1 MHTVL
6 CSLGLQLSHG
16 ITVKV
21 SGDLVVILKI
31 HEENLLNM
39 TCYFLP
45 QVSVIVVMVIVSPG
59 RHRCCV
65 QSTITGLWFLRTSSF
80 GIELVHVDSIIHWFL

>member
-45 QVSVIVVMVIVSPG
+45 QVSVIVVMVIVSKAG
-59 RHRCCV
+59 
-65 QSTITGLWFLRTSSF
+65 TGVVYKVLLLGF
-80 GIELVHVDSIIHWFL
+80 GYCKLQVLE

>member
-1 MHTVL
+1 ML
-6 CSLGLQLSHG
+6 CSLQFQLSHE
-16 ITVKV
+16 ITVKI

-45 QVSVIVVMVIVSPG
+45 QVSVIVVMVIVSQAG
-59 RHRCCV
+59 
-65 QSTITGLWFLRTSSF
+65 TGFVCKVLLLGF
-80 GIELVHVDSIIHWFL
+80 GYCELQVLE